1 MSASPKANIDFVPAT
16 AEDYEELMSI
26 SGGIYKGMDYL
37 PCKYHAWLK
46 EDQRHMFM
54 AKSEGKIVGFESFL
68 LADGGETA
76 VVQGLRV
83 APQMRG
89 QGVAGIIEKFIL
101 DKLHSDHP
109 QVKRIRL
116 TRAENPPPSML
127 KKYRVI
133 SSKAVVCMMLPSD
146 QLEEAIGLLEA
157 RLDSVGQSNNYTI
170 LEPAEVLKLFDG
182 TKTAEDLLPGGLLMQ
197 GWLPLTTQKSNLEML
212 FEKKITW
219 IYSQAQ
225 CTSNNAEGHQI
236 NHENKVSGGS
246 PSLPPSS
253 VGFLSLGTPAYPVP
267 YAESTYR
274 FDIDLFGID
283 PESTKMHVVQQL
295 KLCIKSL
302 PAGQSIICIMFGEE
316 SLRTE
321 LNQLREGLTPFFL
334 VNKQL
339 LLEMDI

>member
-1 MSASPKANIDFVPAT
+1 MSESPNAHIDFVPAT

-26 SGGIYKGMDYL
+26 SGGIYKGTDYL

-46 EDQRHMFM
+46 DHQRHMFM
-54 AKSEGKIVGFESFL
+54 VKSEGKIVGFESFL
-68 LADGGETA
+68 LVDGGETA

-83 APQMRG
+83 APWIRG
-89 QGVAGIIEKFIL
+89 QGVAGMIEKFIL
-101 DKLHSDHP
+101 DKLRSDHP
-109 QVKRIRL
+109 QVKRISL
-116 TRAENPPPSML
+116 TRSENPPPSML

-133 SSKAVVCMMLPSD
+133 GSKAVVSMLLPYD

-157 RLDSVGQSNNYTI
+157 RLENVGQLNNYTI

-182 TKTAEDLLPGGLLMQ
+182 TKTAEDLLPGGFLMQ
-197 GWLPLTTQKSNLEML
+197 GWLPLTTHKSNLEML
-212 FEKKITW
+212 FEMKITW
-219 IYSQAQ
+219 IYSQVQ
-225 CTSNNAEGHQI
+225 RKSISEGGHQI
-236 NHENKVSGGS
+236 NHENKGSAGS
-246 PSLPPSS
+246 PSSPPSS

-267 YAESTYR
+267 YSDATYR

-283 PESTKMHVVQQL
+283 PAGAKMHVVQQL

-302 PAGQSIICIMFGEE
+302 PAGQSIICVMYGEE

-321 LNQLREGLTPFFL
+321 LNQLREGLTPFIL
-334 VNKQL
+334 VNEQM